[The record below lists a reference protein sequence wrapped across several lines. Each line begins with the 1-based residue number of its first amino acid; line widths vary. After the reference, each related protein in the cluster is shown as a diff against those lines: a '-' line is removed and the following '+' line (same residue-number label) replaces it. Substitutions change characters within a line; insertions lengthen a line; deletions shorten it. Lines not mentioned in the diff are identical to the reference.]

1 MKKKEEK
8 LQTQVARYLKLQY
21 PNVMFM
27 TSASGVKLNMGQA
40 KVLKA
45 HQNPS
50 KGWPDL
56 MIMQPMKKD
65 GKVLAGLFLELKAD
79 DVRLFKK
86 DGTLYSNEHLET
98 QDSVHKMLRERGYFT
113 VFSQGFDNTKNL
125 IDWYLNN
132 EDDTRTT
139 TDD

>member
-8 LQTQVARYLKLQY
+8 LQTQVARYLKVQY
-21 PNVMFM
+21 PNVLFM
-27 TSASGVKLNMGQA
+27 SSASGLKLNMGQA
-40 KVLKA
+40 KVFIS